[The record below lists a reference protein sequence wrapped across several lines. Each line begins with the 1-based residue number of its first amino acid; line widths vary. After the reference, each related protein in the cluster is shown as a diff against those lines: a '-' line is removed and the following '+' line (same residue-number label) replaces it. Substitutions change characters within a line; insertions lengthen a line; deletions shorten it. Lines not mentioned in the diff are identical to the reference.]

1 MNWTRYN
8 LKSRKSEKRF
18 PVHMIAGMK
27 NAPVTNLI
35 LPRSCRWRWFAI
47 SGLAL
52 ASYVSPLWAFPPAPY
67 KTIHGMVRDEY
78 GNALRMDGAS
88 VVFFKNGQEVLRV
101 PIQTSTLLNQNYQ
114 IRLRMDMQR
123 PGTIKYNDLAQNPG
137 EQFTLSVRINDILYQ
152 PIEMTT
158 PPTVGQPGDRTRLN
172 LTLGVDSDGDGIPD
186 AWKISQLYAAG
197 IMPDENGWRLYL
209 LDRDGDFDGD
219 GISNY
224 AEYLAG
230 TYATD
235 ASDFLSLKLIEK
247 QQSSV
252 RLSFYSIIGK
262 TYSLEASSDLK
273 NWVQVTHYTRNPEP
287 AEEYSLAEEEVPIT
301 SPVPQIAYQA
311 TDTQAVVIYSD
322 IRDGGQTF
330 YRLNVR

>member
-1 MNWTRYN
+1 
-8 LKSRKSEKRF
+8 
-18 PVHMIAGMK
+18 
-27 NAPVTNLI
+27 
-35 LPRSCRWRWFAI
+35 
-47 SGLAL
+47 
-52 ASYVSPLWAFPPAPY
+52 
-67 KTIHGMVRDEY
+67 MVRDEY
-78 GNALRMDGAS
+78 GNALRLDGAS
-88 VVFFKNGQEVLRV
+88 VVFSKNGQQVLRV
-101 PIQTSTLLNQNYQ
+101 PIQASTLLNQNYQ

-137 EQFTLSVRINDILYQ
+137 EQFTLAVRINDILYQ
-152 PIEMTT
+152 PIEMST
-158 PPTVGQPGDRTRLN
+158 PPTVGKPGERTRLD

-186 AWKISQLYAAG
+186 AWKISQLYAAD
-197 IMPDENGWRLYL
+197 IMPDENGWRFDL
-209 LDRDGDFDGD
+209 LPRDGDFDGD

-235 ASDFLSLKLIEK
+235 ASDFLALKLVEK
-247 QQSSV
+247 QASSV

-273 NWVQVTHYTRNPEP
+273 TWVQVSHYTRNPEP
-287 AEEYSLAEEEVPIT
+287 PTADAPAAEGNEPFT
-301 SPVPQIAYQA
+301 PPVAQVGYKA
-311 TDTQAVVIYSD
+311 TDTQAIEIFSD